1 MIALLTTRHRLSWI
15 SDTRQ
20 PRATTAREPAPW
32 DTEVPLNRLAA
43 APFPNLVVSGAWD
56 IAPLLA
62 REIAGSAFASSATC
76 WRRNFHPSEPSS
88 AARQTIPNFSACDST
103 TASEPS
109 WPLATA
115 ARRVRFMV
123 GPALP
128 EMVAKQT
135 GARFTPSNGGSW
147 DASAADEELRC
158 MSNHLVNKALLR
170 PIEPGVPQASLEPG
184 SRIWMSATLTFSS
197 VPKQIAERSIHPIEV
212 ETATWSKA
220 GQLDWW

>member
-1 MIALLTTRHRLSWI
+1 MRPTEVVSEADPPSAELDQRH
-15 SDTRQ
+15 TAAA
-20 PRATTAREPAPW
+20 ATTAREPAPW

-88 AARQTIPNFSACDST
+88 AARQTIPNFSACNST

-147 DASAADEELRC
+147 DASAAGGITNVTASH
-158 MSNHLVNKALLR
+158 MTR
-170 PIEPGVPQASLEPG
+170 PVKCPMTVR
-184 SRIWMSATLTFSS
+184 RIL
-197 VPKQIAERSIHPIEV
+197 
-212 ETATWSKA
+212 
-220 GQLDWW
+220 

>member
-1 MIALLTTRHRLSWI
+1 
-15 SDTRQ
+15 
-20 PRATTAREPAPW
+20 
-32 DTEVPLNRLAA
+32 
-43 APFPNLVVSGAWD
+43 
-56 IAPLLA
+56 
-62 REIAGSAFASSATC
+62 
-76 WRRNFHPSEPSS
+76 
-88 AARQTIPNFSACDST
+88 
-103 TASEPS
+103 
-109 WPLATA
+109 
-115 ARRVRFMV
+115 MV

-147 DASAADEELRC
+147 DASAAGGITNATASH
-158 MSNHLVNKALLR
+158 MTR
-170 PIEPGVPQASLEPG
+170 PVKCPMTVPQASLEPG